1 MGKGN
6 KRDLARQTVN
16 VFGALFQVGVMFAAS
31 AAIPRLGALRDGT
44 RTQADV
50 AA

>member
-1 MGKGN
+1 MGNGN
-6 KRDLARQTVN
+6 RWDLARQTVN

-31 AAIPRLGALRDGT
+31 AAIRRLGALGDGT
-44 RTQADV
+44 PNLRG